1 MGKKGKNAQI
11 SETDF
16 PLTIFYKFN
25 VSNWWTKQ
33 YIVKQAL
40 KEKIDKQKQYR
51 VAVSFCDS
59 K

>member
-1 MGKKGKNAQI
+1 MHQI

-16 PLTIFYKFN
+16 PLAIFYKFN

-40 KEKIDKQKQYR
+40 KEKIDKQKQ
-51 VAVSFCDS
+51 
-59 K
+59 